1 MLGYIFEIMGNTSMV
16 CDYIEQSFFNYDECK
31 IDVIVI
37 FLLSPLI
44 DFNTFVSFILRN
56 LPFSD
61 KYSASSLSCN
71 TLSIKPAQAYH
82 IE

>member
-1 MLGYIFEIMGNTSMV
+1 MPISYLIMLGYIFEIMGNTSMV

-44 DFNTFVSFILRN
+44 ISFLLGGLLCKLTN
-56 LPFSD
+56 
-61 KYSASSLSCN
+61 
-71 TLSIKPAQAYH
+71 
-82 IE
+82 